1 VSQGVPFIEGGSEIC
16 RTKGGDHNSYQSGD
30 AVNRFDWDLKA
41 GCDDVSDWVAG
52 MIAIRRAH
60 PAFRMADDA
69 QVRAAIRWVD
79 APGEALAWTIDGAP
93 AGDPAK
99 RMFVALNGGPAP
111 ATVAVPAGRWRVL
124 ADADRAG
131 PEPRD
136 ALGGSLTVP
145 PYSMVVAAE

>member
-1 VSQGVPFIEGGSEIC
+1 
-16 RTKGGDHNSYQSGD
+16 
-30 AVNRFDWDLKA
+30 
-41 GCDDVSDWVAG
+41 
-52 MIAIRRAH
+52 
-60 PAFRMADDA
+60 
-69 QVRAAIRWVD
+69 
-79 APGEALAWTIDGAP
+79 
-93 AGDPAK
+93 
-99 RMFVALNGGPAP
+99 MFVALNGGPAP